1 MVCFE
6 SRDVGLV
13 VRVRG
18 EAVDPLGQIEAG
30 LEMAGGMAVSLGFAA
45 IEGEID
51 HGAQEKRGGEGID
64 LFQRF
69 GSRRQQPVLVAVAF
83 AMALQDQICGQVR
96 AGQFIRKSSA

>member
-45 IEGEID
+45 IE
-51 HGAQEKRGGEGID
+51 EKSIMA
-64 LFQRF
+64 
-69 GSRRQQPVLVAVAF
+69 RRRSVAAR
-83 AMALQDQICGQVR
+83 D
-96 AGQFIRKSSA
+96 